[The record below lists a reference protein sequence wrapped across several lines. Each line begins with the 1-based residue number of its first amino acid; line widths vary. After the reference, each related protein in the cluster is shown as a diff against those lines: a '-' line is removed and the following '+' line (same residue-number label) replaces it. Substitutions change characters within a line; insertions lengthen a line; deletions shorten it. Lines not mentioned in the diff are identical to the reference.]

1 MWGEEIAW
9 RVGIRKFLDNN
20 LTVNEECMRGRWCG

>member
-9 RVGIRKFLDNN
+9 RMGIRKFLDNN
-20 LTVNEECMRGRWCG
+20 STVNEECMRGR